1 MRKNKINFYHVWGAT
16 FYITIWMY
24 LPLIIPGP
32 PPPGGPPPGNGAL
45 IPLPMAPGGS
55 PPRGAP

>member
-1 MRKNKINFYHVWGAT
+1 MLLESEYLKSLIFMPLYDRILIDA
-16 FYITIWMY
+16 

-32 PPPGGPPPGNGAL
+32 PPPGNGAL
-45 IPLPMAPGGS
+45 IPLAPGGS